1 MVLMKTD
8 RITIPLYGISV
19 FLDGKLVEEPKAT
32 GRFREKT
39 VRSTQRE
46 LAFFYPENV
55 EGKQKDGWDNFWGES
70 EVIPV
75 STLIEKGRLDLFV
88 DPEAAKEA
96 IKGEAPLPEISEEDD
111 H

>member
-8 RITIPLYGISV
+8 RITIPLYGNAAVI
-19 FLDGKLVEEPKAT
+19 DGEIVEEPKAT

-39 VRSTQRE
+39 VRSTLRE

-55 EGKQKDGWDNFWGES
+55 EGKQKDGWTNIWGEA

-75 STLIEKGRLDLFV
+75 STLIEKGHLDLFE